1 MMAVVTV
8 DFDGTLYRGNS
19 FKMMFQVA
27 KKEFTWKEWLN
38 VGQGLIQSIVV
49 RITKGKLAFRHSFF
63 KSFARSFKGK
73 TEKELEEFFER
84 LVQVGLGEVHHDLVG
99 KIRQHQAD
107 GDQIVL
113 LSGALKPF
121 LYAFKKELKLDV
133 HVISTELLFN
143 EEGRCTG
150 EISTIVNGEEKVRR
164 IVDWLSQHASA
175 FSEDSTNNIWAY
187 ADSESDLP
195 LLEFVSHPIVVNPD
209 EEMKQIAQKKQWPVF

>member
-8 DFDGTLYRGNS
+8 DFDGTLYQGNS
-19 FKMMFQVA
+19 FKIMFQVA

-38 VGQGLIQSIVV
+38 VGQGLVKSIVV
-49 RITKGKLAFRHSFF
+49 RITMGKEAFRHSFF
-63 KSFARSFKGK
+63 KTFAKSFKGK
-73 TEKELEEFFER
+73 TKNELEEFFER
-84 LVQVGLGEVHHDLVG
+84 LVQEGIDEVHHDLVS

-113 LSGALKPF
+113 LSGALQPF

-133 HVISTELLFN
+133 DVISTELIFDQN
-143 EEGRCTG
+143 GRCTG
-150 EISTIVNGEEKVRR
+150 EIGTIVNGDEKVRR
-164 IVDWLSQHASA
+164 IVDWLSVNATLTSD
-175 FSEDSTNNIWAY
+175 DSKVNIWAY

-209 EEMKQIAQKKQWPVF
+209 ENMKQIAKNNHWPVF